1 MNRIFSAMERKGLS
15 RMDVYKEV
23 NLSENTFSMWL
34 KRGTVPRA
42 DVLLKIANCVGV
54 SVQWLITGQYPD
66 GLSQEEHD
74 LIENYRELD
83 STMQEVAQMQLEIL
97 AGKQNLLRKR

>member
-1 MNRIFSAMERKGLS
+1 MERKSLS

-23 NLSENTFSMWL
+23 NLSENTFSTWL

-42 DVLLKIANCVGV
+42 DILLKIANCVGV
-54 SVQWLITGQYPD
+54 SVQWLLTGKELD

-74 LIENYRELD
+74 LIENYRVLD
-83 STMQEVAQMQLEIL
+83 SSMQQLVQLQLEIL
-97 AGKQNLLRKR
+97 ADKSNLLRKR